1 MIKIFFFGKLRE
13 DLNTNYIEISDLSEL
28 TTVDTIRVHLSESYG
43 PSWQEA
49 LNQSNIVIS
58 VNQVVVPAE
67 TAIQDGDEIAFFP
80 PMTGG

>member
-28 TTVDTIRVHLSESYG
+28 TTVDKIRFHLSESYW
-43 PSWQEA
+43 PSWQKA

-67 TAIQDGDEIAFFP
+67 TVIQDGDELAFFP

>member
-13 DLNTNYIEISDLSEL
+13 DLNTNCIEISDLSEL
-28 TTVDTIRVHLSESYG
+28 TTVDKIRVHLSESYG
-43 PSWQEA
+43 PSWQKA

-67 TAIQDGDEIAFFP
+67 TAIQDGDELAFFP

>member
-13 DLNTNYIEISDLSEL
+13 DLNANSIEISDLSEL
-28 TTVDTIRVHLSESYG
+28 TTVDKIRVHLSESYG
-43 PSWQEA
+43 PSWEKA

-67 TAIQDGDEIAFFP
+67 TTIQDGDELAFFP